1 MMKKISVFDL
11 TLISLFAALLLAVQ
25 VGFAFLPNVELVS
38 ILVIVFTMILKRKI
52 IYVLAVFVLGEGLIY
67 GFGTWWFCYLYVWGI
82 LALIAYIFRKKRE
95 PLFWALVSGAF
106 GLLFGTLCSFVYLF
120 VLGFAGMI
128 SWIVS
133 GLIYDVIH
141 GVSNFVIA
149 LILFKPLMSAADMLM
164 KKFGHQDYMNG

>member
-95 PLFWALVSGAF
+95 LLFWSLVSGAF

-164 KKFGHQDYMNG
+164 KKFGHQDYLNG